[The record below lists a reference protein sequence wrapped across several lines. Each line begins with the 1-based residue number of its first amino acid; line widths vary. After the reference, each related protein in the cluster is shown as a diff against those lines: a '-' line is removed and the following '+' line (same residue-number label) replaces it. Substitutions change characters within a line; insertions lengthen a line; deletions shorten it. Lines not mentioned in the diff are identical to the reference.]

1 MARFLSLVFL
11 LYAAGAAHAQR
22 NALWTNPGLSQRGI
36 QPSEQQLMLRQ
47 DMSECHG
54 TAFERARG
62 VEDEQKR
69 KALGIALFNGC
80 MAQKGWHVR
89 DPRPPNPPPK
99 APRETA
105 P

>member
-11 LYAAGAAHAQR
+11 LCAAGAAHAQR
-22 NALWTNPGLSQRGI
+22 SALWTNPGLSQRGI
-36 QPSEQQLMLRQ
+36 QPGEQQLMLRQ

-54 TAFERARG
+54 TAFERTRG

-80 MAQKGWHVR
+80 MAEKGWHAR
-89 DPRPPNPPPK
+89 DAGPRKPAPK

-105 P
+105 T